1 MGVNEM
7 NYIYYAYAP
16 IGYDVMSTSCLVRYS
31 KGIFEEY
38 RKGEWI
44 VTNNFYEILIGE
56 DDNMERIGEIDAM
69 KIIEKGNL

>member
-1 MGVNEM
+1 MT
-7 NYIYYAYAP
+7 YIYYAFAP
-16 IGYDVMSTSCLVRYS
+16 IGYDVMNTSCLVRYS

-38 RKGEWI
+38 RKGKWV

-56 DDNMERIGEIDAM
+56 DDDMERIGEIDAM